1 MKFRFQV
8 PLFLDGGLTGKR
20 APLKN
25 ASEFLARRE
34 LESVVKGAE
43 TRAAHP
49 FPTALLARWCSV
61 SPTAAGAFGFPS
73 RLDRRRRRAG
83 RIRASRRR
91 GGGTPGNPFPAR
103 NPTAVPRIAPS
114 RTAAA
119 SPPRGVSPRRRQA
132 ARAGIALAA
141 RRRHLASV
149 RDVVAACRTL
159 SHRATLIFFPAIFAT
174 RVEPSGRTASR
185 IERLERRRADARVS
199 DGVAVSYRRS
209 RRLDAARAFGSAR
222 RSDRSALGFF
232 YSPDAS
238 LCQG

>member
-34 LESVVKGAE
+34 LESVVKRAE

-132 ARAGIALAA
+132 ARVGIALAA

-159 SHRATLIFFPAIFAT
+159 SHRATLIFS
-174 RVEPSGRTASR
+174 RRYSRHGLSRRGEPRAASSVSSAVARMRACPTASPYRTAARDASTLPAR
-185 IERLERRRADARVS
+185 SVPRADPT
-199 DGVAVSYRRS
+199 G
-209 RRLDAARAFGSAR
+209 L
-222 RSDRSALGFF
+222 L
-232 YSPDAS
+232 
-238 LCQG
+238 